1 MLSELPINTLLK
13 FFILRLD
20 DLVKDCP
27 VFSYSLN
34 KNILSYLTVG
44 LEVIFSK
51 FLSMD
56 SPLVSGKG
64 FTKEGLLL
72 PLKLK

>member
-27 VFSYSLN
+27 VFSYWLN

-44 LEVIFSK
+44 LLVTGFSK

-56 SPLVSGKG
+56 SP
-64 FTKEGLLL
+64 
-72 PLKLK
+72 